1 MQSNLTGNEPLNEIK
16 TQLLTREGVYRLAS
30 QSEYGRPKCSPYTP
44 QTNAPNTNNSSLP
57 LVHISFSKFATN
69 TTNYHNRTST
79 HIVHYPHQ
87 HRINSHDENETNN
100 SRLTLSNEHKFNGNS
115 NYSHE
120 TNAEDNDSDILCS
133 FYQNNNVLHEEQI
146 QERICF
152 NIGRELFIF
161 IFNGLQVRDIRD

>member
-1 MQSNLTGNEPLNEIK
+1 MQSTLAGNETANEIK

-44 QTNAPNTNNSSLP
+44 QTNAPNTNSSSLP

-69 TTNYHNRTST
+69 TTNYQNRTST
-79 HIVHYPHQ
+79 HIVHYPHH
-87 HRINSHDENETNN
+87 HRISSYDETNN
-100 SRLTLSNEHKFNGNS
+100 SRLTLSSEHKFNGNS
-115 NYSHE
+115 NHSHE
-120 TNAEDNDSDILCS
+120 TSAEDNESDILCS
-133 FYQNNNVLHEEQI
+133 FYQNTNVLHEDQI

-161 IFNGLQVRDIRD
+161 IFNGLQVRIINKLK